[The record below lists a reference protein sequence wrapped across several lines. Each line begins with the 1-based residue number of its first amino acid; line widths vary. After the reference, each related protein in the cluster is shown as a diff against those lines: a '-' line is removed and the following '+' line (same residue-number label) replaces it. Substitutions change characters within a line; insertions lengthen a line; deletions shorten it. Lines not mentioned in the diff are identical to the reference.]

1 MKHLVIMVMLLT
13 LASCGP
19 TQQLISET
27 PKTTRE
33 AVIYEDKVVIVTKTT
48 ISKDHFERLVASKNI
63 KPHGN

>member
-1 MKHLVIMVMLLT
+1 MKKLLLVVSSLLL

-19 TQQLISET
+19 SQELISKT

-48 ISKDHFERLVASKNI
+48 ISKDHYEQLVASREKRN
-63 KPHGN
+63 N